1 MMQIVYFSQ
10 KERFL
15 AETKSLSGEVVF
27 IAPSPA
33 KADGLRARLSAPNSQ
48 DVITIAK
55 FTANLV
61 QELWEADRPEVK
73 RKADL
78 LLIFGILKNK
88 YFPDLGYEQFTQAY
102 NLFSDL
108 RSFTLNE
115 EALNSV
121 LDEQSEE
128 IKKAVQLFWRLLE
141 ITGYQDEHGAY
152 QKITEALRSNE
163 EKEELKKTY
172 IFWGFQHL
180 NGQQVDL
187 LKALAIRYEVI
198 IPFPLELKEKLKK
211 SDWLSWLKDSKIQE
225 RELPSEELLP
235 KASLLKVNSRELAM
249 NLKEI
254 LRDEDQVI
262 LGVSKLSPL
271 HLDAIPSNRVSYKI
285 PHQLIQSELKAL
297 SKELSNFL
305 VNEISLETITQFLID
320 QKSTLLKSEP
330 TAFKRQKAIQLYLE
344 ALSAVRELT
353 DEEVVI
359 DAFFLKLLDEVVR
372 LNQPRTSYVP
382 MSSHELTIELKDM
395 SSLNEVSRERRVLL
409 CIDERFD
416 EIQSLGQNYTETI
429 QRSLS
434 ALGPLKRNELE
445 LLFKQWEFRDL
456 FSHAEVLVLMAES
469 TLKHSLVWKK
479 LFNGIELTSIE
490 KKSETLERNLYD
502 HFKDIEKKSFQGSF
516 SASKFQTFMDCP
528 RRFYFS
534 YVDKVFPSISLMKDF
549 DPLLSGTISHEIIEK
564 FHKQGLELS
573 ELPNLTTQIMQHY
586 IKKNDL
592 SLPREVFLKRQLI
605 FNQRAQ
611 NGIIFLKQ
619 LSNIAG
625 EKIEWKMEAEFR
637 LSHDFELSGKI
648 DCIGLGSNNLFLL
661 DFKSTKYSASSTLEV
676 EQLESMQL
684 WTYAKAAS
692 SLIPDFDSRN
702 IILGFVVL
710 DDPSD
715 TNLIMNDDSLFEKL
729 KTEKICKQKLFKED
743 FKDIF
748 SAAESKMVALSLAIK
763 AEKNFPAFPRKASAC
778 HFCELTKVCV
788 KSEVNNG

>member
-15 AETKSLSGEVVF
+15 AETKGLPGEVLF

-61 QELWEADRPEVK
+61 QELWEVERPEIK

-115 EALNSV
+115 EALTSV

-128 IKKAVQLFWRLLE
+128 IKKAVQLFWRLLD

-152 QKITEALRSNE
+152 QKITEALRSSE

-187 LKALAIRYEVI
+187 LKALAIRYDVI
-198 IPFPLELKEKLKK
+198 VPFPLDLKDKLKR
-211 SDWLSWLKDSKIQE
+211 SDWLSWLKDSQVQE
-225 RELPSEELLP
+225 RELSTEEIAP
-235 KASLLKVNSRELAM
+235 KASLLNVNSREHAL
-249 NLKEI
+249 NLKEL

-271 HLDAIPSNRVSYKI
+271 HLDAVPSNRVSYKI
-285 PHQLIQSELKAL
+285 PHQLIQSDLKAL
-297 SKELSNFL
+297 SVELSNYL
-305 VNEISLETITQFLID
+305 VNEISLENISEFLFTQ
-320 QKSTLLKSEP
+320 KTTLLKSEP
-330 TAFKRQKAIQLYLE
+330 SAFKKLKAIQLYQE
-344 ALSAVRELT
+344 ALSAIRELT
-353 DEEVVI
+353 DEEVKI
-359 DAFFLKLLDEVVR
+359 DSFFLKLLDEVVR
-372 LNQPRTSYVP
+372 LNQPRTSYIP
-382 MSSHELTIELKDM
+382 MSSHDLTIELKDM
-395 SSLNEVSRERRVLL
+395 SSLDEVSRKRRVLL

-456 FSHAEVLVLMAES
+456 FAHAEVLVLMAES

-479 LFNGIELTSIE
+479 LFTGIKLTPLE
-490 KKSETLERNLYD
+490 NKPETVERNLYD

-534 YVDKVFPSISLMKDF
+534 YVDKVFPSISLIKDF
-549 DPLLSGTISHEIIEK
+549 DPLLSGTIIHEIIEK

-573 ELPNLTTQIMQHY
+573 DLPRLTAQIMQHY
-586 IKKNDL
+586 IKEKGL
-592 SLPREVFLKRQLI
+592 SLPQEVFLKRQLI

-611 NGIIFLKQ
+611 NGINFLKQ
-619 LSNIAG
+619 LSDISG

-637 LSHDFELSGKI
+637 LTQDLELAGKI
-648 DCIGLGSNNLFLL
+648 DCIGLGQNNLFLL

-684 WTYAKAAS
+684 WTYAKAAT
-692 SLIPDFDSRN
+692 LLVPDFDKRS

-729 KTEKICKQKLFKED
+729 KTQKICKQKLFKED
-743 FKDIF
+743 FKEVF
-748 SAAESKMVALSLAIK
+748 SAAVAKMESLSLAIK
-763 AEKNFPAFPRKASAC
+763 AEKNFPALPRKATSC